1 MIKLF
6 LLLLQIMSAT
16 SYNIRPSKY
25 VYSNYVEQWDCG
37 EIPWEHEN
45 SEILCMEKEAYTS
58 SIFPSKH
65 YEIGRHVDTLKRIKS
80 AKDALGKTVYNNM
93 ISMDNFLLEIQGINY
108 PRADL
113 DFAISLLTIVT
124 FRNSIIYY
132 GNAGPIEKRKKST
145 TYRLFFALF
154 TFISVVFTK
163 NVLSAT

>member
-6 LLLLQIMSAT
+6 LLLLQIMSST

-45 SEILCMEKEAYTS
+45 SEILCMEKQAYTS
-58 SIFPSKH
+58 PIFPSKH
-65 YEIGRHVDTLKRIKS
+65 YEIGRRVDTLKRMKS
-80 AKDALGKTVYNNM
+80 AKDALGKTLYNSI

-108 PRADL
+108 PRNDI
-113 DFAISLLTIVT
+113 DFAFMLFMVVT
-124 FRNSIIYY
+124 FRGSILYHR
-132 GNAGPIEKRKKST
+132 NTDVKRNRSN
-145 TYRLFFALF
+145 TYRLFFTLF
-154 TFISVVFTK
+154 TVISVVFTK